1 MDLGEDV
8 HSNYGYDGGPPPPQ
22 RRPSTAVALFRNL
35 MVVAVAATVAVL
47 ISGFLR
53 GDPGITGLLPNLGP
67 SAQAP
72 SHNSSQSADPG
83 QGARK
88 AARAPDT
95 PPPGLEEAGHA
106 LGSPTKPAAASNS
119 YKFLA
124 TNADGTPVGY
134 SPCRPLHYV
143 VNAALAPVG
152 SEGLIADAIAKIA
165 GATGLKFVNDGASTE
180 TPSEKRKPYQPA
192 LYGDRWAPLL
202 ISWTTPE
209 AAPALAGSVIGT
221 GGSTMYSFGSG
232 PKSYVTG
239 SLDLDARQIKELLGV
254 PGGAHY
260 VSAVVQH
267 ELGHVVGLDH
277 VEDPIQL
284 MYPEIGAPDGL
295 AAGDL
300 NGLYKLHSAP
310 CRDDL

>member
-1 MDLGEDV
+1 LGEDL
-8 HSNYGYDGGPPPPQ
+8 HSNYGYGGGPPPK
-22 RRPSTAVALFRNL
+22 RASTVLALFRNL
-35 MVVAVAATVAVL
+35 MVMAVVAAVAVL
-47 ISGFLR
+47 VGGFLR
-53 GDPGITGLLPNLGP
+53 ADPRITGLLPNLAP
-67 SAQAP
+67 SAQP
-72 SHNSSQSADPG
+72 TSDSSG
-83 QGARK
+83 QGAPK
-88 AARAPDT
+88 AVRAPDT
-95 PPPGLEEAGHA
+95 PSPGLEEAGHP
-106 LGSPTKPAAASNS
+106 LGSPTQPAVASDS
-119 YKFLA
+119 YKFLG

-143 VNAALAPVG
+143 VNAALAPPG
-152 SEGLIADAIAKIA
+152 SEGLITEAIAKIA
-165 GATGLKFVNDGASTE
+165 AATGLKFVDDGATKE
-180 TPSEKRKPYQPA
+180 NPSEKRKPYQPA

-239 SLDLDARQIKELLGV
+239 SLDLDAPQITELLDV
-254 PGGAHY
+254 PGGARY

-300 NGLYKLHSAP
+300 NGLYKLHTAP

>member
-1 MDLGEDV
+1 M
-8 HSNYGYDGGPPPPQ
+8 HSNYGYDGGPPPPNW
-22 RRPSTAVALFRNL
+22 RSGTAVALFRNL
-35 MVVAVAATVAVL
+35 MVVGIVAAVAVL
-47 ISGFLR
+47 VSGFLR
-53 GDPGITGLLPNLGP
+53 GDPRVIGLLPNLGP
-67 SAQAP
+67 STHAPGHDPAQD
-72 SHNSSQSADPG
+72 ADTG
-83 QGARK
+83 QGERK

-106 LGSPTKPAAASNS
+106 LGSPTKPAVASNS

-143 VNAALAPVG
+143 VNASLAPPG

-180 TPSEKRKPYQPA
+180 DPSEKRKPYQPA

-202 ISWTTPE
+202 ISWTTPA

-221 GGSTMYSFGSG
+221 GGSTMYSFGTG

-239 SLDLDARQIKELLGV
+239 SLDLDAPQIKGLLGV

-300 NGLYKLHSAP
+300 NGLYKLATAP
-310 CRDDL
+310 CRSDL

>member
-1 MDLGEDV
+1 MGEDL
-8 HSNYGYDGGPPPPQ
+8 HSNDGYDGGPPPK
-22 RRPSTAVALFRNL
+22 RASTVLALFRNL
-35 MVVAVAATVAVL
+35 MVVAVVAAVAVL
-47 ISGFLR
+47 VSGFLR
-53 GDPGITGLLPNLGP
+53 GGPGFTGLLPKL
-67 SAQAP
+67 AP
-72 SHNSSQSADPG
+72 SVQATPSSPGPAASG
-83 QGARK
+83 QGPQK

-95 PPPGLEEAGHA
+95 PPPGLEEAGHP
-106 LGSPTKPAAASNS
+106 LGSPAKPAVASSS

-143 VNAALAPVG
+143 VNAALAPAG

-165 GATGLKFVNDGASTE
+165 AATGLTFVDDGTSKE

-209 AAPALAGSVIGT
+209 AAPALTGSVIGT
-221 GGSTMYSFGSG
+221 GGSTMYSFGTG
-232 PKSYVTG
+232 PKSYVSG
-239 SLDLDARQIKELLGV
+239 SLDLDAPQITELLGV
-254 PGGAHY
+254 SGGAHY
-260 VSAVVQH
+260 VSAVIQH

-277 VEDPIQL
+277 VDDPIQL

-300 NGLYKLHSAP
+300 NGLYKLHTAP
-310 CRDDL
+310 CRTDL

>member
-1 MDLGEDV
+1 M
-8 HSNYGYDGGPPPPQ
+8 HSNYGYDGGPPPPK
-22 RRPSTAVALFRNL
+22 RPSTAGALFRNL
-35 MVVAVAATVAVL
+35 MLVAVAATVAVL

-53 GDPGITGLLPNLGP
+53 GDPSITALLPDLGTP
-67 SAQAP
+67 G
-72 SHNSSQSADPG
+72 SSQSPRPSSAKTADTG
-83 QGARK
+83 QK
-88 AARAPDT
+88 AARTPGT
-95 PPPGLEEAGHA
+95 PPPGLEEAGHP
-106 LGSPTKPAAASNS
+106 LVSPAKPAVASDS

-124 TNADGTPVGY
+124 TNTDGTPVSY

-143 VNAALAPVG
+143 VNAAMAPAG
-152 SEGLIADAIAKIA
+152 SEGLITAAIAKISA
-165 GATGLKFVNDGASTE
+165 ATGIKFVDDGTTAEAPTA
-180 TPSEKRKPYQPA
+180 KRKPYQPA

-209 AAPALAGSVIGT
+209 AAPDLAGAVIGT
-221 GGSTMYSFGSG
+221 GGSTMYSFGTG

-239 SLDLDARQIKELLGV
+239 GLDLDAPQITDVLRL
-254 PGGAHY
+254 PGGAAY
-260 VSAVVQH
+260 ISAVMQH

-277 VEDPIQL
+277 VQDPVQL

-310 CRDDL
+310 CRNDL

>member
-1 MDLGEDV
+1 M
-8 HSNYGYDGGPPPPQ
+8 HSNYGYDGGPPPK
-22 RRPSTAVALFRNL
+22 RASTALALFRNL
-35 MVVAVAATVAVL
+35 MVVAVVAAVAVL
-47 ISGFLR
+47 VSGFLR
-53 GDPGITGLLPNLGP
+53 GDPGFTGLLPKLTP
-67 SAQAP
+67 SAQATA
-72 SHNSSQSADPG
+72 SSPGPAASG
-83 QGARK
+83 QGPQK

-95 PPPGLEEAGHA
+95 PPPGLEEAGHP
-106 LGSPTKPAAASNS
+106 LGSPAKPAVASSS

-143 VNAALAPVG
+143 VNAALAPAG

-165 GATGLKFVNDGASTE
+165 AATGLTFVDDGTSKE

-209 AAPALAGSVIGT
+209 AAPALTGSVIGT
-221 GGSTMYSFGSG
+221 GGSTMYSFGTG
-232 PKSYVTG
+232 PKSYVSG
-239 SLDLDARQIKELLGV
+239 SLDLDAPQITELLGV
-254 PGGAHY
+254 SGGAHY
-260 VSAVVQH
+260 VSAVIQH

-277 VEDPIQL
+277 VDDPIQL

-300 NGLYKLHSAP
+300 NGLYKLHTAP
-310 CRDDL
+310 CRTDL